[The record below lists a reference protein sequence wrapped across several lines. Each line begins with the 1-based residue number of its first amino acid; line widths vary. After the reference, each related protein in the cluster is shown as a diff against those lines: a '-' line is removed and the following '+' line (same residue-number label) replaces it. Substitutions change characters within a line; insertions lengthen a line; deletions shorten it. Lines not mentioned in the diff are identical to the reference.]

1 VVACSALRKVY
12 RNIIREYDSSTY
24 FVLLNGTEELIRSR
38 VESRTHQFM
47 SPALLSSQFALLEE
61 LGDDERGQS
70 IDIACSI
77 DHIVDAIVES
87 VTPDCHNDSS
97 S

>member
-1 VVACSALRKVY
+1 
-12 RNIIREYDSSTY
+12 
-24 FVLLNGTEELIRSR
+24 
-38 VESRTHQFM
+38 M